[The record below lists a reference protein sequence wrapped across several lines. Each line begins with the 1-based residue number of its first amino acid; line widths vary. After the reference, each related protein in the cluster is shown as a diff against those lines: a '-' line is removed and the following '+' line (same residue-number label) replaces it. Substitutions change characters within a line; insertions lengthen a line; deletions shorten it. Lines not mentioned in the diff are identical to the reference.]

1 LREWRTLPAPSHAAK
16 KGRHRLSVVLGFA
29 AASNPNFIALTAQT
43 ELVRKN
49 ELFVRYN
56 WILLGGVIMLEREEE
71 LLNSK
76 QVAVILDMSPDTVNE
91 FARKNILPAFKKGK
105 QWRFRRRDI
114 SVFFKKQP
122 KDIRDA

>member
-1 LREWRTLPAPSHAAK
+1 VTLLDK
-16 KGRHRLSVVLGFA
+16 TDFLSETIWK
-29 AASNPNFIALTAQT
+29 S
-43 ELVRKN
+43 R
-49 ELFVRYN
+49 
-56 WILLGGVIMLEREEE
+56 GGNSMLEREEE

-105 QWRFRRRDI
+105 QWRFRKRDI
-114 SVFFKKQP
+114 SIFYKKQP

>member
-1 LREWRTLPAPSHAAK
+1 MNLLDKTNF
-16 KGRHRLSVVLGFA
+16 FA
-29 AASNPNFIALTAQT
+29 YWCL
-43 ELVRKN
+43 
-49 ELFVRYN
+49 
-56 WILLGGVIMLEREEE
+56 LLGESMVDREEE

-105 QWRFRRRDI
+105 QWRFRKRDI
-114 SVFFKKQP
+114 SIFYKKQP

>member
-1 LREWRTLPAPSHAAK
+1 MNLLDKTNF
-16 KGRHRLSVVLGFA
+16 FA
-29 AASNPNFIALTAQT
+29 YWFL
-43 ELVRKN
+43 
-49 ELFVRYN
+49 
-56 WILLGGVIMLEREEE
+56 LLGESMVDREEE

-105 QWRFRRRDI
+105 QWRFRKRDI
-114 SVFFKKQP
+114 SIFYKKQP